1 MKIVFT
7 NDGEPMASLATVS
20 WLRGKNTGVC
30 VIRGKKE
37 RQKKGE
43 RKDRGKSV
51 MHKYVYGR
59 FGPPVRGRSYMVTLW

>member
-51 MHKYVYGR
+51 MQKYI
-59 FGPPVRGRSYMVTLW
+59 